1 MYQSEDKELWE
12 KIGRDSD
19 RKAYDQLYL
28 RYFSALVGYSELFL
42 PHPEAEDVV
51 QKVLLSLWEK
61 RYSLQIR
68 GTVSSY
74 LFIATR
80 NACLDLLKH
89 GAVHQRAMS
98 DLRLSIIDN
107 AADWNRYQF
116 DELMILLRK
125 SLSELPEEQRICFE
139 MNRFQDK
146 TYREIARELGISE
159 KTVEYRIS
167 QVLKK
172 LQVDLADY
180 LPLLPILVSSLF
192 RSVN

>member
-146 TYREIARELGISE
+146 TYREIARELGLSE

-180 LPLLPILVSSLF
+180 LPLLPILVTYLF
-192 RSVN
+192 GSAR

>member
-89 GAVHQRAMS
+89 GAVHQRVMS

-180 LPLLPILVSSLF
+180 LPLLPILVTYLF
-192 RSVN
+192 GSAR

>member
-180 LPLLPILVSSLF
+180 LPLLPILVTYLF
-192 RSVN
+192 GSAR

>member
-89 GAVHQRAMS
+89 GAAHQLAIS

-180 LPLLPILVSSLF
+180 LPLLPILVTYLF
-192 RSVN
+192 GSAR

>member
-1 MYQSEDKELWE
+1 
-12 KIGRDSD
+12 
-19 RKAYDQLYL
+19 
-28 RYFSALVGYSELFL
+28 
-42 PHPEAEDVV
+42 
-51 QKVLLSLWEK
+51 
-61 RYSLQIR
+61 
-68 GTVSSY
+68 
-74 LFIATR
+74 
-80 NACLDLLKH
+80 
-89 GAVHQRAMS
+89 MS

>member
-74 LFIATR
+74 LFIAAR

-180 LPLLPILVSSLF
+180 LPLLPILVTYLF
-192 RSVN
+192 GSAR

>member
-28 RYFSALVGYSELFL
+28 RYFPALVGYSELFL
-42 PHPEAEDVV
+42 THPEAEDVV
-51 QKVLLSLWEK
+51 QKVLLSLGEK

-180 LPLLPILVSSLF
+180 LPLLPILVTYLF
-192 RSVN
+192 GSAR

>member
-28 RYFSALVGYSELFL
+28 RYFSALVGYSELFH

-180 LPLLPILVSSLF
+180 LPLLPILVTYLF
-192 RSVN
+192 GSAR

>member
-1 MYQSEDKELWE
+1 MYQFEDKELWE
-12 KIGRDSD
+12 RISKDSD
-19 RKAYDQLYL
+19 RKAYDILYL
-28 RYFSALVGYSELFL
+28 RYFATLVGYGDLFVT
-42 PHPEAEDVV
+42 HPEAEDIV
-51 QKVLLSLWEK
+51 QKVLLSIWEK
-61 RYSLQIR
+61 RFSLQIK

-80 NACLDLLKH
+80 NSCLDLLKH
-89 GAVHQRAMS
+89 DNVHQRAMS
-98 DLRLSIIDN
+98 DLRLSIIDH

-116 DELMILLRK
+116 DELIILLRK

-146 TYREIARELGISE
+146 TYREIARELDISV

-180 LPLLPILVSSLF
+180 LPLLPILVSYLF
-192 RSVN
+192 HSAS

>member
-98 DLRLSIIDN
+98 DLRLSVIDN

-146 TYREIARELGISE
+146 TYRQIARELGISE

-180 LPLLPILVSSLF
+180 LPLLPILVTYLF
-192 RSVN
+192 GSAR